1 MNYTGKEYEVYPK
14 MDAYKAI
21 KSLPMLQEST
31 EYEKPDTGETT
42 IIILN
47 ESIWMGDQMG
57 HILVNPN
64 QLCYYIITV
73 QDNLFANAPIFTST

>member
-1 MNYTGKEYEVYPK
+1 MNYIGKEYEVYPK

-42 IIILN
+42 IIIIN
-47 ESIWMGDQMG
+47 EAIWMGKKMEHTYFTMPQF
-57 HILVNPN
+57 LSK
-64 QLCYYIITV
+64 LKTT
-73 QDNLFANAPIFTST
+73 NLNWR